1 MNPPSQLKSTENC
14 ILARTLVSLGFCKTK
29 NVPQQYEIRIFDSIE
44 GFREEWDKLIP
55 VDHSLSSTSYC
66 IYEQSSPK
74 NISYRYALV
83 SENNKPVLG
92 AVFQSIRI
100 KPENLR
106 SPQKNKFLK
115 YITELMLNL
124 HEILIL
130 VNGNVYKDGLEG
142 LYYDKNELDAEKANE
157 LFKNCIDLIEKKDGI
172 SAVLLKDFPTNII
185 PTTSTKN
192 IKLEDDI
199 LMNLSLDASWE
210 SLDNYIND
218 LSKKYKARAQKILL
232 SGKEIAIRELNSE
245 QIEINKHEIHTLY
258 NQVVA
263 RQPFT
268 FGNLNENYFP
278 AVKTYLGDKL
288 SLKGLFLNDKL
299 VAFYSTIEHDSKLE
313 VHYVGIDYE
322 YNQSH
327 NLYFNIHFLALQ
339 DGILKKKSTLEMG
352 RTTLEAK
359 AILGCKPQY
368 NNTYIEFK
376 NSFAECCFG
385 YFKKNLAEP
394 DSWKTRN
401 PLKAVVNHQLASID
415 I

>member
-1 MNPPSQLKSTENC
+1 MKSTEDC
-14 ILARTLVSLGFCKTK
+14 FLARTLISLGLCKTK
-29 NVPQQYEIRIFDSIE
+29 QTPQQYEIKIFDSIE
-44 GFREEWDKLIP
+44 PIRADWDKLIP
-55 VDHSLSSTSYC
+55 SNHSLSSTCYC

-74 NISYRYALV
+74 NISYRYALI
-83 SENNKPVLG
+83 SENNEPVLG

-106 SPQKNKFLK
+106 SPQKSKFLK

-142 LYYDKNELDAEKANE
+142 VYYDQNRLDSEKANE
-157 LFKNCIDLIEKKDGI
+157 LFKNCIELIDKKDCV
-172 SAVLLKDFPTNII
+172 SAVMLKDFPSDFS

-199 LMNLSLDASWE
+199 SMNLSLDAKWK
-210 SLDNYIND
+210 SLDDYVND

-232 SGKEIAIRELNSE
+232 SGNEIIVRELNLE
-245 QIEINKHEIHTLY
+245 QIEANKYEIHSLY

-263 RQPFT
+263 RQSFT

-278 AVKTYLGDKL
+278 AVKSYLGDKL
-288 SLKGLFLNDKL
+288 ILKGLFLNNKL
-299 VAFYSTIEHDSKLE
+299 VAFYSAIEHDSKLE

-339 DGILKKKSTLEMG
+339 DAILKKKNTLEMG

-359 AILGCKPQY
+359 AILGCKSHY

-385 YFKKNLAEP
+385 YFKKNLTEP
-394 DSWKTRN
+394 DSWKSRN
-401 PLKAVVNHQLASID
+401 PLKTVNDSQLAVISA
-415 I
+415 

>member
-1 MNPPSQLKSTENC
+1 MKSTEDC
-14 ILARTLVSLGFCKTK
+14 ILAKTLISLGLCKTK
-29 NVPQQYEIRIFDSIE
+29 KTPQQYEIRIFDSIE
-44 GFREEWDKLIP
+44 PFREDWDKLIP
-55 VDHSLSSTSYC
+55 TNHSLSSTCSC

-83 SENNKPVLG
+83 SENNKPILA

-106 SPQKNKFLK
+106 TAQKNIFLK
-115 YITELMLNL
+115 YMTELMLNL

-142 LYYDKNELDAEKANE
+142 LYYDKNELDSEKANE
-157 LFKNCIDLIEKKDGI
+157 LFKNCIDLIDKKDSV
-172 SAVLLKDFPTNII
+172 SAVMLKDFPINIS
-185 PTTSTKN
+185 PTTTAKN

-199 LMNLSLDASWE
+199 SMNLSLDANWK
-210 SLDNYIND
+210 SLNDYILD
-218 LSKKYKARAQKILL
+218 LSKKYKTRAQKILL
-232 SGKEIAIRELNSE
+232 SAAEIEVRELNLE
-245 QIEINKHEIHTLY
+245 QIETNKHAIHSLY
-258 NQVVA
+258 NQVVL
-263 RQPFT
+263 RQSFT
-268 FGNLNENYFP
+268 FGNLNEHYFP
-278 AVKTYLGDKL
+278 AVKTYLGNKL
-288 SLKGLFLNDKL
+288 ILKGLYLNNKL
-299 VAFYSTIEHDSKLE
+299 VAFYSAIEHDSKLE

-339 DGILKKKSTLEMG
+339 DAILKRKSILEMG

-359 AILGCKPQY
+359 AILGCKSHY
-368 NNTYIEFK
+368 NNTYLEFK

-385 YFKKNLAEP
+385 YFKKNLTEP

-401 PLKAVVNHQLASID
+401 PLKVAVNQQLAVASI
-415 I
+415 

>member
-1 MNPPSQLKSTENC
+1 LKATEDC
-14 ILARTLVSLGFCKTK
+14 IVAKTLISLGICKTK
-29 NVPQQYEIRIFDSIE
+29 KVPQQYEIQIFDSIKPI
-44 GFREEWDKLIP
+44 RANWDKLVP
-55 VDHSLSSTSYC
+55 DNHSLSSTCYC

-83 SENNKPVLG
+83 SENNKPILV

-106 SPQKNKFLK
+106 SPLKNKFLK

-142 LYYDKNELDAEKANE
+142 LYYDKNELDTNKANE
-157 LFKNCIDLIEKKDGI
+157 LFKNCIELIDKKDCV
-172 SAVLLKDFPTNII
+172 SAVMLKDFPSDIS
-185 PTTSTKN
+185 PSTSTKN
-192 IKLEDDI
+192 IKLDDDI
-199 LMNLSLDASWE
+199 SMNLSLDLNWK
-210 SLDNYIND
+210 SLNDYINA

-232 SGKEIAIRELNSE
+232 SASKIEVRELNLE
-245 QIEINKHEIHTLY
+245 QIEANKHEIHSLY

-263 RQPFT
+263 RQSFT

-278 AVKTYLGDKL
+278 SVKTYLGDKL
-288 SLKGLFLNDKL
+288 ILKGLFLNDKL
-299 VAFYSTIEHDSKLE
+299 VAFYSAIVHDSKLE

-339 DGILKKKSTLEMG
+339 DAILKRKSTLEMG

-359 AILGCKPQY
+359 AILGCKSHY

-385 YFKKNLAEP
+385 YFKKNLTES

-401 PLKAVVNHQLASID
+401 PLKTVSSEQLAVVSI
-415 I
+415 

>member
-1 MNPPSQLKSTENC
+1 MKSTEDC
-14 ILARTLVSLGFCKTK
+14 ILAKTLISLGLCKTK
-29 NVPQQYEIRIFDSIE
+29 KTPQQYEIKIFDSIE
-44 GFREEWDKLIP
+44 PICEDWDKLIP
-55 VDHSLSSTSYC
+55 SNHSLSSTCYC

-83 SENNKPVLG
+83 FENNKPVLA

-106 SPQKNKFLK
+106 SPQKSKFLK

-142 LYYDKNELDAEKANE
+142 VYYDQNKLDSEKANE
-157 LFKNCIDLIEKKDGI
+157 LFKNCIDLIDKKDCV
-172 SAVLLKDFPTNII
+172 SAVMLKDFPSDFS

-199 LMNLSLDASWE
+199 SMNLSVDAKWK
-210 SLDNYIND
+210 SLDDYVND

-232 SGKEIAIRELNSE
+232 SRNEIIIRELNLD
-245 QIEINKHEIHTLY
+245 QIEANKYEIHSLY

-263 RQPFT
+263 RQSFT
-268 FGNLNENYFP
+268 FGHLNENYFP
-278 AVKTYLGDKL
+278 ATKTYLGDKL
-288 SLKGLFLNDKL
+288 ILKGLYLNDKL
-299 VAFYSTIEHDSKLE
+299 VAFYSAIEHDSKLE

-339 DGILKKKSTLEMG
+339 DAILKKKSTLEMG

-368 NNTYIEFK
+368 NNTYLEFK

-385 YFKKNLAEP
+385 YFKKNLTES

-401 PLKAVVNHQLASID
+401 PLKVAGKEQLAVISV
-415 I
+415 

>member
-1 MNPPSQLKSTENC
+1 MKATEDC
-14 ILARTLVSLGFCKTK
+14 IVAKTLISLGICKTK
-29 NVPQQYEIRIFDSIE
+29 KVPQQYEIQIFDSIKPI
-44 GFREEWDKLIP
+44 RENWDKLVS
-55 VDHSLSSTSYC
+55 VDHSLSSTCYN

-83 SENNKPVLG
+83 SENDKPILA

-100 KPENLR
+100 KPENLK
-106 SPQKNKFLK
+106 SPLKNKFLK

-157 LFKNCIDLIEKKDGI
+157 LFKNCIELIDKKDCV
-172 SAVLLKDFPTNII
+172 SAVMLKDFPTNISPI
-185 PTTSTKN
+185 TSPKS

-199 LMNLSLDASWE
+199 SMNLSLNANWK
-210 SLDNYIND
+210 SLNDYVND
-218 LSKKYKARAQKILL
+218 LSKKYKTRAQKILL
-232 SGKEIAIRELNSE
+232 PATEIEVRELSLE
-245 QIEINKHEIHTLY
+245 QIEVNKHEIHALY
-258 NQVVA
+258 KQVVA
-263 RQPFT
+263 RQTFT
-268 FGNLNENYFP
+268 FGHLNENYFP
-278 AVKTYLGDKL
+278 AVKSYLGDKL
-288 SLKGLFLNDKL
+288 ILNGLYLNNKL
-299 VAFYSTIEHDSKLE
+299 VAFYSTIEHDSKSE

-339 DGILKKKSTLEMG
+339 DAILKRKSTLEMG

-359 AILGCKPQY
+359 AILGCKSHY

-385 YFKKNLAEP
+385 YFKKNLTES
-394 DSWKTRN
+394 DSWKSRN
-401 PLKAVVNHQLASID
+401 PLKAVVSEHLAAANI
-415 I
+415 